1 VTIENTWSTNGR
13 STNGAS
19 PHRADDETAPA
30 AKVRR
35 RTAVRPR
42 KLMLPVLLALGV
54 IFILQYF
61 EQSTAAG

>member
-1 VTIENTWSTNGR
+1 MTTESSWSRNGR

-19 PHRADDETAPA
+19 PPDAEPPA
-30 AKVRR
+30 ARSRR
-35 RTAVRPR
+35 RTTVRPR

-54 IFILQYF
+54 IFILRYF